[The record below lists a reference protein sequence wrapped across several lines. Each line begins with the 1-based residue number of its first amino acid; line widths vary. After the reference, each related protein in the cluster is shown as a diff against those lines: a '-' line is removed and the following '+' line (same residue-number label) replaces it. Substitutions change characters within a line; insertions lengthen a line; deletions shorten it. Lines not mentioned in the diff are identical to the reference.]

1 MKKESIGL
9 RFLYHTVLGRCFLK
23 VLSCRFFSKIAGMF
37 LTTSLSR
44 VIIKRFIR
52 KNNINMEEYKEEK
65 YPNFNAFF
73 SRQVKEERRPIAKKE
88 TDLISPSDG
97 FLSVYKIEDGLVL
110 PIKQSKYSISS
121 LLKKE
126 ELAQNYQDG
135 ICMVIRLCVNH
146 YHRYCYLDEGTKEKN
161 VYIPGVL
168 HTVRPIALES
178 IPVFLENAREYT
190 VLHTK
195 NFHDVVQVEV
205 GALFVGK
212 IQNHH
217 QEYSFKR
224 GEEKGKF
231 LFGGST
237 IILLFQKDAV
247 CISKEYF
254 EKTKEGLEIPIKMG
268 EKIGETRILKK

>member
-23 VLSCRFFSKIAGMF
+23 VLSCRFVSKVAGMF
-37 LTTSLSR
+37 LSTPLSK

-52 KNNINMEEYKEEK
+52 KNSINIEEYKEEK
-65 YPNFNAFF
+65 YSSFNAFF
-73 SRQVKEERRPIAKKE
+73 SREVKEECRPISKKE

-121 LLKKE
+121 LLKNE
-126 ELAQNYQDG
+126 VLANQYQDG
-135 ICMVIRLCVNH
+135 ICMIIRLCVNH

-195 NFHDVVQVEV
+195 HFHDVVQVEV
-205 GALFVGK
+205 GALLVGK

-217 QEYSFKR
+217 QEYYFKR
-224 GEEKGKF
+224 GEEKGMF

-247 CISKEYF
+247 CIPKEYF
-254 EKTKEGLEIPIKMG
+254 EKTKEGFEIPIKMG
-268 EKIGETRILKK
+268 EKIGETNSFIK